1 MKSTATYLDG
11 VKFKVGVRGHQIVSD
26 LPAENKGTDAGIA
39 PPEFLLVSLATCA
52 GYYALEYLK
61 GRNLPT
67 DGLSIEVTCEKL
79 KQPARLGNFRIEVTA
94 PDLPAEHERLLLA
107 AVRACLIHNT
117 LMNPSVIETVIRVPA
132 TVGSQVTD

>member
-1 MKSTATYLDG
+1 MKSRATYLDG
-11 VKFKVGVRGHQIVSD
+11 VKFKVDVRGHQVVSD
-26 LPAENKGTDAGIA
+26 LPVENKGADAGIS

-61 GRNLPT
+61 GRHLPT
-67 DGLSIEVTCEKL
+67 EGLSIEVTAEKL

-94 PDLPAEHERLLLA
+94 PDLPAEHEQLLLR

-117 LMNPSVIETVIRVPA
+117 LMNPSVIETVVHVPSA
-132 TVGSQVTD
+132 VA